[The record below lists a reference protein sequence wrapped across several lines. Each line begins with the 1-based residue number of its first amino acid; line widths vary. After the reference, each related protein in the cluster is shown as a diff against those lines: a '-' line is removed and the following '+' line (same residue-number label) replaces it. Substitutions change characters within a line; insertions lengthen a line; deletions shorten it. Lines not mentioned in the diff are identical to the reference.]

1 MSANF
6 LDLILTICYI
16 EGMVKKQERIQR
28 EKTILLGLVD
38 LYIKTGKPVG
48 SNTLKENG
56 FDALSSATLRNYF
69 SKLEMDGYLK
79 QQHSSGGRIPTDEAY
94 LHYAKTKYLASG
106 VDPKILKRVEFL
118 KVPTR
123 EVGGRLHKAAELL
136 SELTGCAI
144 FLSAPR
150 FDQDFIT
157 DVKLVGIDAYRCL
170 CVLITDFGL
179 IQTETL
185 YSEKKLSSFSI
196 KRIENYFRFRMTGLD
211 EPTLAQDEKEIADK
225 FYSEVLL
232 RHIVGYTNF
241 SASDIYKTGFSTL
254 LNYPEFQDASA
265 LASGLGLFEDLSG
278 MRTLLNETMAHLDLK
293 FWIGKELKNCSVIA
307 MPYFVHQKAVGAFAL
322 LGPSRIDYE
331 AIFGLMR
338 AFSDCLSK
346 GLEESMYKF
355 NISYREPKV
364 PSALG
369 HVQILSLEDQRRRN
383 E

>member
-1 MSANF
+1 
-6 LDLILTICYI
+6 
-16 EGMVKKQERIQR
+16 MVKKQERKHR
-28 EKTILLGLVD
+28 ETSILLGLVD

-48 SNTLKENG
+48 SNTLKDHG
-56 FDALSSATLRNYF
+56 FNDLSSATLRNYF
-69 SKLEMDGYLK
+69 AKLENEGYLK
-79 QQHSSGGRIPTDEAY
+79 QQHSSGGRIPTEEAY
-94 LHYAKTKYLASG
+94 LHYAENKYLAST
-106 VDPKILKRVEFL
+106 VDPKVLKKIEFL

-136 SELTGCAI
+136 CELTGCAV

-150 FDQDFIT
+150 FDQDFII
-157 DVKLVGIDAYRCL
+157 DVKLVGIDPYRSL

-185 YSEKKLSSFSI
+185 YSDKKLSSFSI
-196 KRIENYFRFRMTGLD
+196 KRIEHYFRFKMTGLD
-211 EPTLAQDEKEIADK
+211 EPTLTQEEKEIAQK

-254 LNYPEFQDASA
+254 LNYPEFQDVSA
-265 LASGLGLFEDLSG
+265 LASGLSLFEDLSS
-278 MRTLLNETMAHLDLK
+278 MRGLLNEAMTHLDLK
-293 FWIGKELKNCSVIA
+293 FWIGQSLKNCSVIA

-322 LGPSRIDYE
+322 LGPNRIDYE

-338 AFSDCLSK
+338 TFSEALSK
-346 GLEESMYKF
+346 GLEQSMYKF
-355 NISYREPKV
+355 NISYREPNV

>member
-1 MSANF
+1 
-6 LDLILTICYI
+6 
-16 EGMVKKQERIQR
+16 MVKKKERIQR

-56 FDALSSATLRNYF
+56 FSDLSSATLRNYF
-69 SKLEMDGYLK
+69 AKLETDGYLK
-79 QQHSSGGRIPTDEAY
+79 QQHSSGGRIPTEEAY
-94 LHYAKTKYLASG
+94 LHYAQTKYLSSSI
-106 VDPKILKRVEFL
+106 DSKTLKKIEPL

-123 EVGGRLHKAAELL
+123 EVGGRLHRAAELL
-136 SELTGCAI
+136 CELTGCAV

-157 DVKLVGIDAYRCL
+157 DVKLVGIDTSRCL

-196 KRIENYFRFRMTGLD
+196 KRIENYFRFKMTGLD
-211 EPTLAQDEKEIADK
+211 EPTLTHEEKTIADK

-241 SASDIYKTGFSTL
+241 SAYDIYKTGFSTL
-254 LNYPEFQDASA
+254 LNYPEFQDVSA
-265 LASGLGLFEDLSG
+265 LASGLGLFEDLAG
-278 MRTLLNETMAHLDLK
+278 MRGLLDEAIHHVDLK
-293 FWIGKELKNCSVIA
+293 FWIGNELKNCSVIA

-322 LGPSRIDYE
+322 LGPNRIDYE
-331 AIFGLMR
+331 SIFGLMR
-338 AFSDCLSK
+338 TFSETLSQ

-364 PSALG
+364 PAVLG